1 MKFIFYRF
9 SLNQKLTLAHQQ
21 MTADHEKLK
30 QDEADK
36 SSKLQELMSVSKYSS
51 PNSLLSPNRQYYSTQ
66 FLDNLSMLNNTN
78 NTTSRNF
85 DLVKL
90 HKNLVNSN
98 TRVNQKS
105 SYPYYSSPSYNPTST
120 VASCMQCCQYSSNS
134 SNSNNKSLLSS
145 IFYALPTLHFHLLL
159 SLTMML
165 LTHRC
170 PQYLL
175 VL

>member
-1 MKFIFYRF
+1 
-9 SLNQKLTLAHQQ
+9 

-36 SSKLQELMSVSKYSS
+36 SSKLQELMSVSKLST
-51 PNSLLSPNRQYYSTQ
+51 PKLSPISSLKRQYYSTQ
-66 FLDNLSMLNNTN
+66 FLDNLSMLNNNSCISLDN
-78 NTTSRNF
+78 NSTTTSPSRKF

-90 HKNLVNSN
+90 HKNLINSN
-98 TRVNQKS
+98 TRCVNQKS
-105 SYPYYSSPSYNPTST
+105 SYPYYSHPSFNPTNSIT
-120 VASCMQCCQYSSNS
+120 SSCMQCCHYTNSNS
-134 SNSNNKSLLSS
+134 SNSNNKSIITSILSA
-145 IFYALPTLHFHLLL
+145 IPTLQFHLLL